1 MKQRHV
7 QPARRTGAKPASKS
21 KSVELS
27 EPNYAA
33 PALEKGLDILEL
45 LAGEAEGLSQGAIA
59 QRLGRSTAEL
69 FRMLSVLERRA
80 YLVRHADGSYRLS
93 LRLFELAHRHPPVN
107 RLVKLALP
115 ILDALALQC
124 EQSCHV
130 GVLSHANVLVMA
142 SSPSPRPAGYSVRA
156 GGVFPLRDTSS
167 GLVILAFMGEEFR
180 ERLAAGFP
188 PGERQLMTKRLK
200 RIRDLGYEQRDSAMV
215 HGIVNLCAPVFDHSG
230 VVGAI
235 TMGFMG
241 QVNPRVT
248 ATEALTH
255 VIASANELSIQLGG
269 DIGAGGGRRGS

>member
-1 MKQRHV
+1 V
-7 QPARRTGAKPASKS
+7 
-21 KSVELS
+21 
-27 EPNYAA
+27 
-33 PALEKGLDILEL
+33 PALAKALDVLEL
-45 LAGEAEGLSQGAIA
+45 LSKSANGLTMIQIAET
-59 QRLGRSTAEL
+59 LGRSMGEI
-69 FRMLSVLERRA
+69 
-80 YLVRHADGSYRLS
+80 YRVVIFLAKRGYVEQDVS
-93 LRLFELAHRHPPVN
+93 TGRYALTLQLFEMAHRHPPVN
-107 RLVKLALP
+107 RLVRLALP

-130 GVLSHANVLVMA
+130 GVLSHTNVLVMA

-156 GGVFPLRDTSS
+156 GAVFPLRDTSS

-188 PGERQLMTKRLK
+188 PGERQLMTERLK
-200 RIRDLGYEQRDSAMV
+200 RIRKLGYEQRDSAMV

-248 ATEALTH
+248 VTEALNH
-255 VIASANELSIQLGG
+255 VMASANELSIQLGG
-269 DIGAGGGRRGS
+269 DIEAGGGRRGS